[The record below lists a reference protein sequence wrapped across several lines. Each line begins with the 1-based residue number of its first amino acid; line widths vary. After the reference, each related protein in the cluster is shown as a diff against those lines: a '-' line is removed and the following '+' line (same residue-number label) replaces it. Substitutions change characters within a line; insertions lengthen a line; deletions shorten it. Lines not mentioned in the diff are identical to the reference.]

1 MPVRSRDAA
10 TRDRNGFVSV
20 SMAPAGRDAACE
32 DPHPDGGQRDRQPE
46 REVAPEVPGR
56 SPVDPLGQERALD
69 AERLEGGQLSR
80 SSPERGEL
88 AGPSI
93 GCDKAQDHRVAGPT
107 RRSVPWEHLL

>member
-69 AERLEGGQLSR
+69 AERLEGRPAIPQFPGAWR
-80 SSPERGEL
+80 ARGSFDWL
-88 AGPSI
+88 
-93 GCDKAQDHRVAGPT
+93 
-107 RRSVPWEHLL
+107 